1 MREKRG
7 SGLGVALLFI
17 LILIVIGGAA
27 FYVVRGIRQSTQQ
40 VIAPFLQA
48 NSGLQTQVSGL
59 LHPTP
64 TIIPDPV
71 TYISEMRALARL
83 ETIQYSVEKVITA
96 EIGQGTFG
104 FLFGDRLLF
113 VAHGT
118 VIAGIDMAKLAPE
131 DLRLEDGVLY
141 VKLPP
146 AEIFV
151 ATLDNERS
159 YVYDREIG
167 ALSKG
172 DQNLET
178 TARQV
183 AENEIR
189 KAAEEDGILELAQ
202 QNAETFLAR
211 FFTALGYSN
220 TIFEGSPAG

>member
-1 MREKRG
+1 
-7 SGLGVALLFI
+7 
-17 LILIVIGGAA
+17 
-27 FYVVRGIRQSTQQ
+27 
-40 VIAPFLQA
+40 
-48 NSGLQTQVSGL
+48 
-59 LHPTP
+59 
-64 TIIPDPV
+64 
-71 TYISEMRALARL
+71 
-83 ETIQYSVEKVITA
+83 
-96 EIGQGTFG
+96 
-104 FLFGDRLLF
+104 
-113 VAHGT
+113 
-118 VIAGIDMAKLAPE
+118 
-131 DLRLEDGVLY
+131 LEDGVLY